1 MEAVTGR
8 IRAGVGQGNPRGA
21 AVLRTTE
28 SNRQFAT
35 HRIVRGHPSNARQHQ
50 REDAEPTVTNEKM
63 LHECK
68 QEKPSKE
75 GQVDENKNR

>member
-1 MEAVTGR
+1 M
-8 IRAGVGQGNPRGA
+8 
-21 AVLRTTE
+21 
-28 SNRQFAT
+28 
-35 HRIVRGHPSNARQHQ
+35 RGHPSNARQHQ
-50 REDAEPTVTNEKM
+50 REDAEHTVTNEKM